1 MLAVTA
7 SQGTISVIEKEI
19 PEGPGELIRVTS
31 SGICGSDLHM
41 IEAGLSGVVLGHEFG
56 GLTSDG
62 QLVAIRPTGECGT
75 CASCT
80 TGRSQTCS
88 AAGRSLHGMS
98 RDGGLAEFVRVDPN
112 QIFHVPAGVD
122 PAAVGLVEPLAV
134 VMHGINRACIK
145 SGSRAIIIGAGSIGL
160 LTAAALVDRGVAV
173 DIVTRHPHQSAAAE
187 ALGAHPVSEPGTDYD
202 VSFDAVCSQQS
213 FDACVTATRPC
224 GTLLEFG
231 MFWSPVTLNNML
243 MMKEITVIPSIF
255 YGHTHEHHDFQEAID
270 LLGRSPLLIDT
281 VVSHR
286 FSLTD
291 AGEAFRL
298 ANDRKSGAIKVHLF
312 TSL

>member
-80 TGRSQTCS
+80 TGQSQTCS

-112 QIFHVPAGVD
+112 QIFPVPNGVD
-122 PAAVGLVEPLAV
+122 PVAVGLVEPLAV
-134 VMHGINRACIK
+134 VMHGINRAHVQ
-145 SGSRAIIIGAGSIGL
+145 SGSRAVIIGAGSIGL
-160 LTAAALVDRGVAV
+160 LTAAALVDRGVDV
-173 DIVTRHPHQSAAAE
+173 DIVTRHPHQSAAAD
-187 ALGAHPVSEPGTDYD
+187 ALGAHPISTPGNEYD
-202 VSFDAVCSQQS
+202 ISFDAVCSQQS
-213 FDACVTATRPC
+213 FDACVGATRPC

-255 YGHTHEHHDFQEAID
+255 YGHTHEHHDFEEAID
-270 LLGRSPLLIDT
+270 LLSRSPLLLDT
-281 VVSHR
+281 IVSHR
-286 FSLTD
+286 FGFTD
-291 AGEAFRL
+291 APEAFRV
-298 ANDRKSGAIKVHLF
+298 ANDRQSGAIKVHLF

>member
-7 SQGTISVIEKEI
+7 NKGLINVIEKDV

-56 GLTSDG
+56 GVTADG
-62 QLVAIRPTGECGT
+62 RLVAIRPTGECGT
-75 CASCT
+75 CTSCT
-80 TGRSQTCS
+80 SGRSQTCN

-98 RDGGLAEFVRVDPN
+98 RDGGLSEFVLADPN
-112 QIFHVPAGVD
+112 QLFEIPATVD
-122 PAAVGLVEPLAV
+122 PSAVGLVEPLAV
-134 VMHGINRACIK
+134 VMHGINRAHIAA
-145 SGSRAIIIGAGSIGL
+145 GSRAVIIGAGSIGL
-160 LTAAALVDRGVAV
+160 LTAAALVDRGVHV
-173 DIVTRHPHQSAAAE
+173 DIVTRHHHQSVAAE
-187 ALGAHPVSEPGTDYD
+187 ALGAHPVSEPGQDYD

-213 FDACVTATRPC
+213 FDACVNATRPC

-231 MFWSPVTLNNML
+231 MFWSPVTLNNTL
-243 MMKEITVIPSIF
+243 MMKEITVVPSIF
-255 YGHTHEHHDFQEAID
+255 YGHTHEHHDFLEAID
-270 LLGRSPLLIDT
+270 LLARTPLLIDV

-286 FSLTD
+286 FPLSE
-291 AGEAFRL
+291 AAEAFRV

-312 TSL
+312 TNL